1 MRTKLRARLRQQRRT
16 SNVHNIMAARLEAKQ
31 EAKQE
36 ANLGAKAAKAQFNWQ
51 VLAATWLGEMFDGM
65 DASIYVL
72 VMYQCLSE
80 LIGSST
86 HSAVAPVGAT
96 VLAIFITGWVVG
108 GITCGILAD
117 YFGRS
122 KVMLATILVYAAA
135 SGLCA
140 LSHNWAELAFYRF
153 LVGFGIG
160 GEIGLGAVLVA
171 ETFKG
176 RSRLHAASFIASSF
190 AAGYLLAAIANLYLG
205 HLGWRY
211 LFLLG
216 VTPALVTLYFRT
228 KLKEPEHFEQVQ
240 QAKRIEREIAHA
252 CGVKV
257 IREPFTLPQIFS
269 RKNLAKTMAAIG
281 LSTPAIVGYWAV
293 LAWLPAWVTQ
303 MVGGEA
309 IVERSVTAV
318 ALNVGGLIGALGA
331 GLLVEKI
338 GRAKSFRLANCGALL
353 CGLILFGTIKEYGLL
368 LLSVSFFLGFFAQGL
383 FALLFIYVPELYEAK
398 VRCTG
403 VTTSITAG
411 RIFAAM
417 AALLGGQIIAC
428 LNGSYASAA
437 ILFSSVYFLGAIVS
451 FFLPKHGEEVAS
463 YESEKFRSAPA
474 IG

>member
-1 MRTKLRARLRQQRRT
+1 MRTKLRAQLRQQRRAN
-16 SNVHNIMAARLEAKQ
+16 NVHNIVAARLEAKLSTQ
-31 EAKQE
+31 IAEKQI
-36 ANLGAKAAKAQFNWQ
+36 NSSRPKFNWQ
-51 VLAATWLGEMFDGM
+51 VLVATWLGEMFDGM

-80 LIGSST
+80 LIGSSA
-86 HSAVAPVGAT
+86 HSSVAPIGAT
-96 VLAIFITGWVVG
+96 VLAIFIVGWVVG

-140 LSHNWAELAFYRF
+140 LSHNWIELAFYRF

-176 RSRLHAASFIASSF
+176 RARLHAASFIASSF

-240 QAKRIEREIAHA
+240 QAKRIEREIANA
-252 CGVKV
+252 CG
-257 IREPFTLPQIFS
+257 IEISREPFTLPQIFS

-309 IVERSVTAV
+309 IVERSATAV
-318 ALNVGGLIGALGA
+318 ALNIGGLIGALGA

-338 GRAKSFRLANCGALL
+338 GRAKSFRLANCGALV

-403 VTTSITAG
+403 VTTSITSG

-437 ILFSSVYFLGAIVS
+437 ILFSSVYCLGAIVS
-451 FFLPKHGEEVAS
+451 FFLPKHAEDIDP
-463 YESEKFRSAPA
+463 YESEVFRAAPVL
-474 IG
+474 G

>member
-16 SNVHNIMAARLEAKQ
+16 SRASNVHNIMAARLEAKLNATG
-31 EAKQE
+31 EAKQTE
-36 ANLGAKAAKAQFNWQ
+36 RQRTRFNWQ

-80 LIGSST
+80 LIGSSA
-86 HSAVAPVGAT
+86 HSTVAPVGAT
-96 VLAIFITGWVVG
+96 VLAIFIVGWVAG

-117 YFGRS
+117 YYGRS
-122 KVMLATILVYAAA
+122 KIMLATILVYAAA

-140 LSHNWAELAFYRF
+140 LSHNWVELACYRF

-190 AAGYLLAAIANLYLG
+190 AAGYLLAAVANLYLG

-228 KLKEPEHFEQVQ
+228 KLKEPEHFEQVKR
-240 QAKRIEREIAHA
+240 AKLIEREIAKA
-252 CGVKV
+252 YGSKV
-257 IREPFTLPQIFS
+257 IHEPFTLPQIFS
-269 RKNLAKTMAAIG
+269 RHNLAKTLAAIG

-293 LAWLPAWVTQ
+293 LSWLPAWITQ

-309 IVERSVTAV
+309 IIERSVTAV
-318 ALNVGGLIGALGA
+318 ALNIGGLIGALGA

-353 CGLILFGTIKEYGLL
+353 SGLILFGTIREYGLL
-368 LLSVSFFLGFFAQGL
+368 LLSVAFILGFFAQML

-398 VRCTG
+398 IRCTG

-417 AALLGGQIIAC
+417 AAMLGGQIIAC

-437 ILFSSVYFLGAIVS
+437 ILFSSVYCVGFIVS
-451 FFLPKHGEEVAS
+451 FFLPKHKEEVAS
-463 YESEKFRSAPA
+463 YAS
-474 IG
+474 

>member
-16 SNVHNIMAARLEAKQ
+16 SNVHNIMAARLEAKL
-31 EAKQE
+31 E
-36 ANLGAKAAKAQFNWQ
+36 ANLEAKAAKPQFNWQ

-80 LIGSST
+80 LIGSSA

-122 KVMLATILVYAAA
+122 KIMLATILIYAAA

-140 LSHNWAELAFYRF
+140 LSHNWVELAFYRF

-240 QAKRIEREIAHA
+240 QAKRIEREIATV
-252 CGVKV
+252 CGVEF
-257 IREPFTLPQIFS
+257 IGEPLTLPQIFS

-318 ALNVGGLIGALGA
+318 ALNIGGLIGALGA

-353 CGLILFGTIKEYGLL
+353 CSLILFGTIKEYGLL
-368 LLSVSFFLGFFAQGL
+368 LLSACFLLGFFAQGL

-437 ILFSSVYFLGAIVS
+437 ILFSSVYCLGAIVS
-451 FFLPKHGEEVAS
+451 CFLPKHDEEIAS
-463 YESEKFRSAPA
+463 YESETFRAAPV
-474 IG
+474 IV

>member
-1 MRTKLRARLRQQRRT
+1 
-16 SNVHNIMAARLEAKQ
+16 VHNIMAARLEAKLNAIG
-31 EAKQE
+31 EAKQTE
-36 ANLGAKAAKAQFNWQ
+36 RQRTRFNWQ

-80 LIGSST
+80 LIGSSA
-86 HSAVAPVGAT
+86 HSTVAPIGAT
-96 VLAIFITGWVVG
+96 VLAIFIVGWVVG
-108 GITCGILAD
+108 GITCGVLAD
-117 YFGRS
+117 YYGRS

-140 LSHNWAELAFYRF
+140 LSHNWVELACYRF

-190 AAGYLLAAIANLYLG
+190 AAGYLLAAVANLYLG

-240 QAKRIEREIAHA
+240 RAKLIEREIAKA
-252 CGVKV
+252 CGSKA
-257 IREPFTLPQIFS
+257 IHEPFTLPQIFS
-269 RKNLAKTMAAIG
+269 RQNLAKTLAAIG

-293 LAWLPAWVTQ
+293 LSWLPAWVTQ

-318 ALNVGGLIGALGA
+318 ALNIGGLIGALGA

-353 CGLILFGTIKEYGLL
+353 CGLILFGTTKEYGLP
-368 LLSVSFFLGFFAQGL
+368 LLSVAFLLGFFAQML

-398 VRCTG
+398 IRCTG
-403 VTTSITAG
+403 VTTSITVG

-417 AALLGGQIIAC
+417 AAMLGGQIIAC

-437 ILFSSVYFLGAIVS
+437 ILFSSVYCVGFIVS
-451 FFLPKHGEEVAS
+451 FFLPKHKEEVAA
-463 YESEKFRSAPA
+463 YAN
-474 IG
+474 